1 MKTEMQAT
9 KQWVDS
15 FSAIPGSLIERAYK
29 GEGMEDLQ
37 LLAGGDLV
45 SDCCDA
51 ELKSETVLSPAWRA
65 GAPDTVEHFCS
76 KCNLDCDVHWT
87 GAQYAWPAGWG
98 TLWIPCDMDLSW
110 FKEHSDDVAKLGF
123 IVYESDECGILLG
136 IDGGGYDFFEAHWLP
151 LYRLRG
157 LKWHDEKAA

>member
-29 GEGMEDLQ
+29 GEGLDDLQ

-51 ELKSETVLSPAWRA
+51 ELKSETDRSL
-65 GAPDTVEHFCS
+65 
-76 KCNLDCDVHWT
+76 
-87 GAQYAWPAGWG
+87 
-98 TLWIPCDMDLSW
+98 
-110 FKEHSDDVAKLGF
+110 
-123 IVYESDECGILLG
+123 
-136 IDGGGYDFFEAHWLP
+136 
-151 LYRLRG
+151 
-157 LKWHDEKAA
+157 